1 MWNRLPEWLQD
12 LIWVVVVLALMLGF
26 ALACGLA
33 SQFLIRCVVW
43 YGRGPYLPS
52 N

>member
-1 MWNRLPEWLQD
+1 MPRLPEWLSD

-26 ALACGLA
+26 ALVSGLA
-33 SQFLIRCVVW
+33 MEWMMRASVW
-43 YGRGPYLPS
+43 YGRGGPYI